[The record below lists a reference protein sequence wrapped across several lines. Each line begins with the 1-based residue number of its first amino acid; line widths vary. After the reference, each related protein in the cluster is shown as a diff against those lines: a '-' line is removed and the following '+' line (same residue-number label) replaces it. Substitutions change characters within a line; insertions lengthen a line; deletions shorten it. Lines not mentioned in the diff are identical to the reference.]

1 MGKLFKIDV
10 IVRWHDT
17 DMAGV
22 MYFGNYLNY
31 LEVAENELYRAAGWT
46 ESGIYRELGVQF
58 PRISINCD
66 YKSPAVLD
74 DILELSLFVPKITR
88 TTFTFDFE
96 YRKKTENLLV
106 AKGHMTLCCIDMKNA
121 RPTRV
126 PDKFLDLL
134 MPYYVKEGEPDPR
147 AAERGDTGAHHK
159 AIWPKMA
166 R

>member
-1 MGKLFKIDV
+1 MGKLFRIDV

-46 ESGIYRELGVQF
+46 ESAMYRELGVRL
-58 PRISINCD
+58 PRVSIHCD

-74 DILELSLFVPKITR
+74 DILELSIFVCKITN

-96 YRKKTENLLV
+96 FRKKDENLLV
-106 AKGHMTLCCIDMKNA
+106 AKGYMTLCCVDMENS
-121 RPTRV
+121 RPTRL
-126 PDKFLDLL
+126 PGKLLDML

-147 AAERGDTGAHHK
+147 GLEGE
-159 AIWPKMA
+159 
-166 R
+166 